1 MDRQLPHFRRRTVG
15 TVVGHGTVRFGRKT
29 TMKLWREIGI
39 LGIALAGLII
49 LLAPVPAFAQS
60 CALCYTQAASSG
72 SRMIQALKSGIL
84 ILIAPPTFMSI
95 GLIFVCYR
103 KRNQTRDQTGDE
115 TGNEERDGS
124 SEWQSDDSEDSPRD
138 AW

>member
-1 MDRQLPHFRRRTVG
+1 MV
-15 TVVGHGTVRFGRKT
+15 
-29 TMKLWREIGI
+29 
-39 LGIALAGLII
+39 GLIV
-49 LLAPVPAFAQS
+49 LLAPIPVFAQS

-72 SRMIQALKSGIL
+72 ARMIQALKSGIL

-124 SEWQSDDSEDSPRD
+124 SEWQSDDSEDSSRD